1 MRYLFIPLFIVLG
14 LNAAEVRLSALIGT
28 VTAEK
33 GLIVG
38 ESLRIDTKYTVGNDS
53 KIQLLLNNTGV
64 ITISQNSIFSIK
76 EISHDAISLFFERG
90 VYKIINLANLDHRLT
105 LHIETPELSMDM
117 TDTIALLKLTPTPVT
132 MICAKASFT
141 IQNQDKTFTARK
153 NEMLVLKNGSLK
165 KEPLNYSIFN
175 AVLNRKKSIDIDDI
189 HRESNQEDP
198 TDLEN

>member
-1 MRYLFIPLFIVLG
+1 MRFLLLSLFITIG
-14 LNAAEVRLSALIGT
+14 LNAGEVILSALIGE
-28 VTAEK
+28 VTADNGLVLGEK
-33 GLIVG
+33 LQ
-38 ESLRIDTKYTVGNDS
+38 IDTTYRVESNS

-64 ITISQNSIFSIK
+64 VTISQNSIFSIK
-76 EISHDAISLFFERG
+76 EISDDAISLFFERG